1 MAKKRFPII
10 VGAGQVTNH
19 ERNFVN
25 APHPL
30 ELAASA
36 VEAAIE
42 DSRCTKIRRHVDT
55 LGIVNITSWHYKDP
69 PRHLSEMLDIQ
80 PAVREYTGI
89 GGNTPQWLVN
99 RYADRIAEGKTGI
112 AIVAGAE
119 AMDFSYRALREGYP
133 LPWPTPGDVP
143 SPTVGDSPFGSNDY
157 EITHNAYTP
166 IQVYP
171 LFENALRAE
180 RGLDIDKHRE
190 FLSRHLAEFSRI
202 AAENPLA
209 WSQRERSASEIGTVT
224 EENRIIG
231 FPYTKFMN
239 PVMKVNQS
247 AALIIASTEMA
258 ETLAIPKDRWVY
270 LHGGADAND
279 KWFVSERIDFT
290 SSPAIEMVAHAALQM
305 AGLESNEIDFFDLY
319 SCFPSATVIGA
330 KSLGLDME
338 NLPPLTVTGGLA
350 YFGGPGNNYTTH
362 AIAEA
367 VKKLR
372 EKPES
377 FGYISALG
385 WFITKHSA
393 GIYSGREPEKPWDR
407 RGLQGIQMRIDTME
421 GPEIE
426 IHPGGSASVETYT
439 VMHDREG
446 TPDYAI
452 IAARLDNGKRCWAQ
466 TQKDEDFFS
475 AMEREEFIGRKGAIT
490 AGVTGPNMMTF

>member
-1 MAKKRFPII
+1 MTNKRLPII

-30 ELAASA
+30 ELAKSA

-42 DSRCTKIRRHVDT
+42 DSRCTQIRRHCDT

-69 PRHLSEMLDIQ
+69 PGHLSEMLGIK

-89 GGNTPQWLVN
+89 GGNTPQWLIN
-99 RYADRIAEGKTGI
+99 RYADRIAKGEIGI

-119 AMDFSYRALREGYP
+119 AMDFSYRALREGYA
-133 LPWPTPGDVP
+133 LPWPTPGDMP
-143 SPTVGDSPFGSNDY
+143 PPTVGDNRFGSNDY

-180 RGLDIDKHRE
+180 RDLGIDDHRK
-190 FLSRHLAEFSRI
+190 FLNRHCAEFSKI
-202 AAENPLA
+202 AAENPFA
-209 WSQRERSASEIGTVT
+209 WSQRERSASEIGKVSG
-224 EENRIIG
+224 ENRIIG

-239 PVMKVNQS
+239 PIMNVNQS
-247 AALIIASTEMA
+247 AALILASTEMA
-258 ETLAIPKDRWVY
+258 EKLAIPKDRWVY

-290 SSPAIEMVAHAALQM
+290 SSPAIKEVADAALQM
-305 AGLESNEIDFFDLY
+305 AGMDIDGVGFFDLY

-330 KSLGLDME
+330 KSLGLDIE

-350 YFGGPGNNYTTH
+350 CFGGPGNNYTMH

-367 VKKLR
+367 VEKLR
-372 EKPES
+372 KKPEE

-393 GIYSGREPEKPWDR
+393 GIYSGREPEKPWNR
-407 RGLQGIQMRIDTME
+407 EGLKDIQQRIDRME
-421 GPEIE
+421 GPEME
-426 IHPGGSASVETYT
+426 THPGGKAIVETYT
-439 VMHDREG
+439 IMHDRQG
-446 TPDYAI
+446 KPDYAI

-466 TQKDEDFFS
+466 TEKDRDLFS
-475 AMEREEFIGRKGAIT
+475 AMEREEFIGKEGIIIS
-490 AGVTGPNMMTF
+490 GDESPNIMKF